1 MKPTYLNIRR
11 FTREKLKEGWTRQQI
26 FDHLME
32 SAGSGARNDYAR
44 VMRIATLVARFP
56 VQALN
61 WKIRW
66 VRALMIFGMLA
77 AIVLSWSEQLPLAR
91 MFGLLE
97 LPWYIIGL
105 WIVSANFFNLLS
117 ILLLGPALRM
127 NRKAYLW
134 IMILNIFSIDP
145 LDLVMGLG
153 SNSLPAGL
161 ASHGY
166 HACNYCGFCGFH
178 LFQIEYQ
185 VRDPKEGSKSLSCGI
200 QNLKTS

>member
-77 AIVLSWSEQLPLAR
+77 AIVLSWLEQLPLAR
-91 MFGLLE
+91 LFGLLE

-134 IMILNIFSIDP
+134 IMILNIFLLTRWIWSWAWAPIASP
-145 LDLVMGLG
+145 PVLLLMAIMRAIIVASAAFIYFK
-153 SNSLPAGL
+153 SNIRFEIQKKGQSL
-161 ASHGY
+161 Y
-166 HACNYCGFCGFH
+166 HVVF
-178 LFQIEYQ
+178 
-185 VRDPKEGSKSLSCGI
+185 R
-200 QNLKTS
+200 T